1 MTIIKKGDKIDL
13 EIFDLVFL
21 ERIVEKLDRKH
32 NVQEQEVREIFH
44 NSPNI
49 RFVEKGTR
57 QNENVY
63 AALGQTDSG
72 RYLIVYFI
80 YKQDKNA
87 LILSGRDMDDAE
99 GRRYRNN

>member
-1 MTIIKKGDKIDL
+1 M
-13 EIFDLVFL
+13 EIFDLIFL
-21 ERIVEKLDRKH
+21 DSIVEKLDRKH
-32 NVQEQEVREIFH
+32 NVQEQEVREIFN
-44 NSPNI
+44 NSPAI

-63 AALGQTDSG
+63 AASGQTDSG

-87 LILSGRDMDDAE
+87 LILSARDMDNAE
-99 GRRYRNN
+99 RRRYRNN

>member
-1 MTIIKKGDKIDL
+1 MTIIKKGDKIYL
-13 EIFDLVFL
+13 EIFDLIFL
-21 ERIVEKLDRKH
+21 DRIVEKLDRKH
-32 NVQEQEVREIFH
+32 NVQEQEAREVFN

-49 RFVEKGTR
+49 RFVEKGNR

-87 LILSGRDMDDAE
+87 LILSARDMDNAE
-99 GRRYRNN
+99 QRKYRNN

>member
-1 MTIIKKGDKIDL
+1 M
-13 EIFDLVFL
+13 EIFDLIFL
-21 ERIVEKLDRKH
+21 DSIVEKLDRKH
-32 NVQEQEVREIFH
+32 NVQEQEVREVFN

-49 RFVEKGTR
+49 RFVEQGNRK
-57 QNENVY
+57 NENVY

-87 LILSGRDMDDAE
+87 LILSARNMDNAE
-99 GRRYRNN
+99 RRRYRNN

>member
-1 MTIIKKGDKIDL
+1 M

-21 ERIVEKLDRKH
+21 DSIVEKLDRKH
-32 NVQEQEVREIFH
+32 NVREQEVSEVFN
-44 NSPNI
+44 NSPII
-49 RFVEKGTR
+49 RFAEKGTR
-57 QNENVY
+57 KNENVY

-87 LILSGRDMDDAE
+87 LILSARDMDNAE
-99 GRRYRNN
+99 RRRYRNN

>member
-1 MTIIKKGDKIDL
+1 MIQL
-13 EIFDLVFL
+13 EPPMH
-21 ERIVEKLDRKH
+21 EARKH
-32 NVQEQEVREIFH
+32 NVQEQEVREVFN
-44 NSPNI
+44 NSTTI

-57 QNENVY
+57 KNENVS

-87 LILSGRDMDDAE
+87 LILSARDMDNAE
-99 GRRYRNN
+99 RRRYRNN

>member
-1 MTIIKKGDKIDL
+1 M
-13 EIFDLVFL
+13 EIFDLIFL
-21 ERIVEKLDRKH
+21 DRIVEKLDRKH
-32 NVQEQEVREIFH
+32 NVQKQEVREVLN
-44 NSPNI
+44 NSPTI

-57 QNENVY
+57 KNENVY

-87 LILSGRDMDDAE
+87 LILSARDMDNAE
-99 GRRYRNN
+99 RRRYRNN